1 MIRLL
6 LVHPSPLLSELIV
19 AALQQQPDMIVV
31 GLVAT
36 PREAL
41 VLLRESV
48 CDVMLVDIQLSPSEV
63 DNLLEAVTRRSHAP
77 KILMTG
83 LPNVEMTI
91 LHYLEAGADGYLLE
105 QDALDDFISK
115 IRSSYHNEFPLPA
128 TLTAK
133 LIARLAEL
141 KQLAL
146 ALNGD
151 SARTL
156 NQDAVLTH
164 REWEVLHLL
173 EQGFTN
179 EQIRSCLMIEL
190 GTVKNHV
197 HNILEKLGVP
207 DRRQAARLA
216 RRLLIDS
223 AHECYSSLATSLVN
237 ESVQTQLRLLPIYK
251 PAQPKFFKE

>member
-1 MIRLL
+1 MIRLM
-6 LVHPSPLLSELIV
+6 LVHPSPLLSELMM
-19 AALQQQPDMIVV
+19 AALQQQPDMLVV
-31 GLVAT
+31 GSVAT

-48 CDVMLVDIQLSPSEV
+48 CDLMLVDIQLSPSDV
-63 DNLLEAVTRRSHAP
+63 NNLLEAVTRRSSAP

-91 LHYLEAGADGYLLE
+91 LYYLEAGVDGYLLE
-105 QDALDDFISK
+105 QDTLDEFISK
-115 IRSSYHNEFPLPA
+115 IRSSYHNEFPLPPA
-128 TLTAK
+128 IGAK

-146 ALNGD
+146 ALNGH
-151 SARTL
+151 SARML
-156 NQDAVLTH
+156 NQDVGLTR
-164 REWEVLHLL
+164 RESEVLHLI

-207 DRRQAARLA
+207 DRRHAARLA
-216 RRLLIDS
+216 RHL
-223 AHECYSSLATSLVN
+223 
-237 ESVQTQLRLLPIYK
+237 
-251 PAQPKFFKE
+251 

>member
-6 LVHPSPLLSELIV
+6 LVHPSPLLSELMV

-31 GLVAT
+31 GSVAT
-36 PREAL
+36 PRDAL
-41 VLLRESV
+41 VLLREAG
-48 CDVMLVDIQLSPSEV
+48 CDVMLVDMQLPQSDV
-63 DNLLEAVTRRSHAP
+63 NNLLEAVMRRSPAP

-83 LPNVEMTI
+83 LPDVEITI

-105 QDALDDFISK
+105 QDTLDEFIAK
-115 IRSSYHNEFPLPA
+115 IRSSYHNEFPLPPTISA
-128 TLTAK
+128 R

-146 ALNGD
+146 ELNGHNT
-151 SARTL
+151 RML
-156 NQDAVLTH
+156 NQDAVLTR
-164 REWEVLHLL
+164 REWEVLHLI

-207 DRRQAARLA
+207 DRRHAARFARHFLA
-216 RRLLIDS
+216 DAEQER
-223 AHECYSSLATSLVN
+223 YSSLAISLLK
-237 ESVQTQLRLLPIYK
+237 ESV
-251 PAQPKFFKE
+251 

>member
-6 LVHPSPLLSELIV
+6 LVHPSPLLSELMV

-31 GLVAT
+31 GSVTT

-41 VLLRESV
+41 MLLREFV
-48 CDVMLVDIQLSPSEV
+48 CDLMLIDLQLSPSEV
-63 DNLLEAVTRRSHAP
+63 DTLLAAVTHRPSAP

-105 QDALDDFISK
+105 QDTLDEFIFK

-128 TLTAK
+128 PLTAK

-146 ALNGD
+146 ALNGH

-156 NQDAVLTH
+156 NQDTVLTQ
-164 REWEVLHLL
+164 REWEVLHLI

-179 EQIRSCLMIEL
+179 EQIRSSLMIEL

-207 DRRQAARLA
+207 DRRHAARLA
-216 RRLLIDS
+216 RHL
-223 AHECYSSLATSLVN
+223 
-237 ESVQTQLRLLPIYK
+237 
-251 PAQPKFFKE
+251 